1 MSLSRASFS
10 SLLKGGSTMN
20 YGKKKPAKV
29 VKKKKMVK
37 KTKKKAMKRG
47 Y

>member
-1 MSLSRASFS
+1 MNRASFS

-37 KTKKKAMKRG
+37 KAVKKPMKRR